1 VFVAEGDS
9 ARMVEV
15 NTGIADDTYME
26 IKAGL
31 EGGETVITGPY
42 SAVSRRLEPGMKI
55 RTGEEDGPSGEAIAM
70 TQ

>member
-1 VFVAEGDS
+1 VT
-9 ARMVEV
+9 
-15 NTGIADDTYME
+15 TGIADDTYME

-42 SAVSRRLEPGMKI
+42 SAVSRELEPGDKI
-55 RTGEEDGPSGEAIAM
+55 RMDDGRSGAGSPLAT